1 MELTKQK
8 IEQAIALSQ
17 AFSRFIS
24 PGKDTPSVIS
34 VQEMPGKLEMHAIEA
49 SEEFRALKAY
59 FHCLSDVELRE
70 LQAIMFIGRGD
81 YPAIEFRQVFEA
93 IGLNKNRD
101 DEENYMIHK
110 ISAADYLAEGFEKL
124 NRARMI

>member
-17 AFSRFIS
+17 AFGRFIS
-24 PGKDTPSVIS
+24 PGKDTPWVIS

-49 SEEFRALKAY
+49 SEEFQALKAF
-59 FHCLSDVELRE
+59 FHCLSDIELRE
-70 LQAIMFIGRGD
+70 LQALMFIGRGD
-81 YPAIEFRQVFEA
+81 YPAIEFRQVFDA
-93 IGLNKNRD
+93 IGLNENRE
-101 DEENYMIHK
+101 DEKNYMIHK